1 MAIADWMRVI
11 DTVSGLAQAT
21 GKLRSRQAPAAGV
34 PAGEDAPQTGGTLE
48 ARMAGVVVA
57 ALKEAFDRDRA
68 RMDLE
73 RSQAD
78 AERRRAEEALA
89 AELKR
94 QAGDR
99 ALGQLRVLAVM
110 AIVAWMLSAVLAAWL
125 PGMRA
130 GLPRALL
137 GAGWFLAFA
146 TLGCA
151 FAGYQRISA
160 WSAAATPAYDV
171 PQSGAASLAPWALL
185 LGLVAI
191 ASSLLIAI

>member
-21 GKLRSRQAPAAGV
+21 GKLRTRNAPDPGV
-34 PAGEDAPQTGGTLE
+34 PATQDAPPGTLE

-68 RMDLE
+68 RMELE
-73 RSQAD
+73 RAQVE

-99 ALGQLRVLAVM
+99 ALGQLRIIAVM
-110 AIVAWMLSAVLAAWL
+110 AIVAWIVSAVLAAWL

-130 GLPRALL
+130 GLPRTLL
-137 GAGWFLAFA
+137 GAGWLLAFA
-146 TLGCA
+146 AIGCA

-160 WSAAATPAYDV
+160 WTAAATVAYDA
-171 PQSGAASLAPWALL
+171 PQSGAASAAPWALL
-185 LGLVAI
+185 LALAAIAASLLVAI
-191 ASSLLIAI
+191 

>member
-21 GKLRSRQAPAAGV
+21 GKLRSRSAPDAAVAATEGGQAP
-34 PAGEDAPQTGGTLE
+34 GTLE

-68 RMDLE
+68 RMELE
-73 RSQAD
+73 RSQVE
-78 AERRRAEEALA
+78 AERRRAEDALA

-99 ALGQLRVLAVM
+99 ALGQLRILAVM

-130 GLPRALL
+130 GIPRALL

-146 TLGCA
+146 TIGCA

-160 WSAAATPAYDV
+160 WAASATPAYDA
-171 PQSGAASLAPWALL
+171 PQSGAASMAPWALL
-185 LGLVAI
+185 LALGAI
-191 ASSLLIAI
+191 ASSLLVAI

>member
-1 MAIADWMRVI
+1 MGIADWMRVI

-21 GKLRSRQAPAAGV
+21 GRLRSRPAPDAAV
-34 PAGEDAPQTGGTLE
+34 PAGDVAQAPGNLE

-68 RMDLE
+68 RMELE
-73 RSQAD
+73 RSQVE
-78 AERRRAEEALA
+78 AERRRADEALA

-99 ALGQLRVLAVM
+99 ALGQLRILAVM

-130 GLPRALL
+130 GIPRTLL
-137 GAGWFLAFA
+137 GAGWFLSFA
-146 TLGCA
+146 TIGCA

-160 WSAAATPAYDV
+160 WAASATPAYDA
-171 PQSGAASLAPWALL
+171 PQSGAASMAPWALL
-185 LGLVAI
+185 LALGAI
-191 ASSLLIAI
+191 ASSLLVAI